1 MAEASYLS
9 LRYVMSAAL
18 SYSHDTAPSV
28 RGTTTSH
35 PTSGMRDFE
44 VIATASL
51 DMIARQSPERLHT
64 YVSPASQLLVG
75 RSPESLL
82 GESTTAL
89 CHPEDVGAI
98 ELALEVLER
107 GASDDGF
114 AFEDTRLWL
123 EIQGNVARV
132 RCRMQHAAG
141 HYVWCEMVIT
151 AVRSEREQLE
161 EFVTV
166 TRDITRVKLHERELE
181 AVNRELEQRIEART
195 AQLAASNDELRAA
208 LDALQSTRDK
218 LVQAEKLSS
227 LGELVA
233 GIAHEV
239 NTPVGV
245 GLTAASHLHDRARA
259 FERSVESGRVT
270 RAELSAFVSTALD
283 SATITVSNLQRAAQL
298 IRSFKQVAA
307 DRSHES
313 VRALPLVSYLNDVLL
328 SLRPQ
333 LRRGNHTVE
342 LKGPERFEITT
353 APGALSQVITNLV
366 MNSVRHGFEKQTDG
380 IVCVEVEPHESGG
393 CTIHYRDNGSGI
405 PESNLRRIFDPF
417 FTTQR
422 GRGGTGLG
430 LHIVFGLV
438 SNVLQ
443 GTIDVASTTGE
454 GTSFT
459 LQLPATVDL
468 TNDSTPSPSDR

>member
-1 MAEASYLS
+1 
-9 LRYVMSAAL
+9 
-18 SYSHDTAPSV
+18 
-28 RGTTTSH
+28 
-35 PTSGMRDFE
+35 MRDFE

-51 DMIARQSPERLHT
+51 DMIARQAPDRTHT
-64 YVSPASQLLVG
+64 YVSPAAKLLVG
-75 RSPESLL
+75 RPASSLL
-82 GESTTAL
+82 GESMTAL

-98 ELALEVLER
+98 ELALDVLER
-107 GASDDGF
+107 GASNDGF

-123 EIQGNVARV
+123 EIQGNMARV

-141 HYVWCEMVIT
+141 HFVWCEMVIT
-151 AVRSEREQLE
+151 AVRSSDDTLE

-245 GLTAASHLHDRARA
+245 GLTAASHLQDRAKA
-259 FERSVESGRVT
+259 FEKLAAEGTIT
-270 RAELSAFVSTALD
+270 RADLDAFVVTAVD
-283 SATITVSNLQRAAQL
+283 SAAITVANLQRAAQL

-313 VRALPLVSYLNDVLL
+313 VRALPLVNYLNDVLL

-333 LRRGNHTVE
+333 LRRGNHAVE
-342 LKGPERFEITT
+342 LRGPEGFEITT
-353 APGALSQVITNLV
+353 APGALSQVVTNLV
-366 MNSVRHGFEKQTDG
+366 MNSVRHGFEDRCEGQ
-380 IVCVEVEPHESGG
+380 VCVEVEPNAQGG
-393 CTIHYRDNGSGI
+393 CTIHYRDDGAGI
-405 PESNLRRIFDPF
+405 PEGHLRRIFDPF

-443 GTIDVASTTGE
+443 GSIDVASAPGE
-454 GTSFT
+454 GTVFT
-459 LQLPATVDL
+459 IVLPASVDL
-468 TNDSTPSPSDR
+468 STAPPSPPSRSER